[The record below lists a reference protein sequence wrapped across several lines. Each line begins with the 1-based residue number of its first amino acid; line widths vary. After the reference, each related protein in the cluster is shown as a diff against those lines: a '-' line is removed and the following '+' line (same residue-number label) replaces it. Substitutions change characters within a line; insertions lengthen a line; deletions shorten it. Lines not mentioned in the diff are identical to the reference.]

1 MLHIEGMNI
10 LCFKLNVQR
19 MAPNL
24 GGIMME
30 HLLKHLIDIS
40 FTWNFDRSLVGI
52 KEEEHLYQSLKDKQ
66 HLAFKL

>member
-40 FTWNFDRSLVGI
+40 FI
-52 KEEEHLYQSLKDKQ
+52 
-66 HLAFKL
+66 